1 MLWLQAFGQM
11 IQERTWYVTCWAL
24 IPMCLPSVYM
34 MLPDTT
40 VRNEISQ
47 TFPSV
52 FAYWEKPNTE
62 GGEGPGTRLIIY
74 CTGKFILGSSETESR
89 MERNGTE

>member
-1 MLWLQAFGQM
+1 MGG
-11 IQERTWYVTCWAL
+11 L
-24 IPMCLPSVYM
+24 INEGGVISSEYGMCLPSVYM

-40 VRNEISQ
+40 VRDEISQ
-47 TFPSV
+47 TLPSV

-89 MERNGTE
+89 TERNGTE